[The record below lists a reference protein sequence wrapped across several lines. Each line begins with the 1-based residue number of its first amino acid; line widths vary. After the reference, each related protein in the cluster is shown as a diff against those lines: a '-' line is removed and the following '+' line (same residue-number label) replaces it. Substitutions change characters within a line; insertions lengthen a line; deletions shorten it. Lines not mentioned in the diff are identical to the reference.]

1 MKTCL
6 GGMDG
11 PGGSGQFDL
20 GPGCRSEEGE
30 RGTGIRKLNF
40 LNSFGTFSEHEQHD
54 IRCSFLGQNKIFEF
68 GGTIEMRNE
77 KMKLKTYICPAET

>member
-1 MKTCL
+1 MNVIRYIQQGGRQGIPAMKKCS

-54 IRCSFLGQNKIFEF
+54 IHHEAKQNFRVW
-68 GGTIEMRNE
+68 GDN
-77 KMKLKTYICPAET
+77 